1 MIVLS
6 RNVSI
11 PDNEL
16 EITAI
21 RAQGAGGQ
29 HVNKAST
36 AIHLRFDIR
45 ASSLPEY
52 YKESLLAASHHLITS
67 DGVMVIKAQEYRSQE
82 LNREAAIARLV
93 AVIKE
98 LTAVQKSRRAT
109 RPTRASKERRL
120 ASKAQKSTV
129 KALRMV
135 KFVAPQSDEKEHT
148 FRQGIHCEKAL
159 WSALAVSTLFAL
171 FGCNN
176 RSETQVL
183 QPTQTEELKPM
194 QQSWR
199 GVLPCADCEGI
210 ETSLFL
216 QKDGTWVMNQRYQG
230 AKEPSSF
237 ATYGTWARTAEKLVL
252 TDTAGEKTYF
262 RAKGEGMEMLDRE
275 GNPIESQ
282 FNYTLAPVKAALP
295 ATPMAMRGMY
305 FYMADAA
312 IFTDC
317 ATGKKV
323 SVANNAQL
331 ERDYAVARGNDSKP
345 VLLTVDG
352 HFTLEPNP
360 DSGEMVKTLVAD
372 KDAKFVAGKDC
383 NSK

>member
-67 DGVMVIKAQEYRSQE
+67 EGVMVIKAQEYRSQE

-109 RPTRASKERRL
+109 RPTRA
-120 ASKAQKSTV
+120 
-129 KALRMV
+129 AL
-135 KFVAPQSDEKEHT
+135 
-148 FRQGIHCEKAL
+148 L
-159 WSALAVSTLFAL
+159 SALAVTSLFAL

-183 QPTQTEELKPM
+183 QPTQNEELKPM

-237 ATYGTWARTAEKLVL
+237 ASYGTWARTAEKLVL
-252 TDTAGEKTYF
+252 TDTTGDKTFF

-282 FNYTLAPVKAALP
+282 FNYTLAPVKATLP

-345 VLLTVDG
+345 VLLTVEG

-360 DSGEMVKTLVAD
+360 DSGELVKTLVAD
-372 KDAKFVAGKDC
+372 KDAKFAAGKDC
-383 NSK
+383 ESK

>member
-1 MIVLS
+1 MNKIL
-6 RNVSI
+6 
-11 PDNEL
+11 
-16 EITAI
+16 ITA
-21 RAQGAGGQ
+21 
-29 HVNKAST
+29 
-36 AIHLRFDIR
+36 LFC
-45 ASSLPEY
+45 SL
-52 YKESLLAASHHLITS
+52 
-67 DGVMVIKAQEYRSQE
+67 G
-82 LNREAAIARLV
+82 LV
-93 AVIKE
+93 ACAKPTQNVE
-98 LTAVQKSRRAT
+98 THAT
-109 RPTRASKERRL
+109 
-120 ASKAQKSTV
+120 ST
-129 KALRMV
+129 
-135 KFVAPQSDEKEHT
+135 
-148 FRQGIHCEKAL
+148 
-159 WSALAVSTLFAL
+159 
-171 FGCNN
+171 
-176 RSETQVL
+176 ETQV
-183 QPTQTEELKPM
+183 TASANTDTAHNA
-194 QQSWR
+194 QSSLDWA
-199 GVLPCADCEGI
+199 GDYQGTLPCADCEGI